1 MKSNRILSFD
11 IIRGFAVAS
20 TMITANPGSA
30 NEFAQFHH
38 AVWHGLTFTD
48 FGFPLFI
55 FSMCLVIPLVAEKR
69 LSDNSA
75 AYLQSVF
82 SRGLKLIAIGLIFNL
97 VPQFDWANW
106 RLPGVLQRLGLIYII
121 INLWYYSLKKWFPKR
136 SVGFS
141 SLMAA
146 FGLAAGYWLI
156 MHPFGYQPET
166 NLGALL
172 DRAVFQPHHLYRNGI
187 YDPEGLWSTLGALIN
202 GLLGCAAGSLLLD
215 KQKTAGQKI
224 ISLLVW
230 GGLALTA
237 SFIIQPFNPWNKR
250 LWTSSFGL
258 ITAGSHLILLAA
270 IYWLVDIKGRGKWFS
285 PLHYL
290 GRNSLFIYI
299 ATNFIIKLIWPIQ
312 IAGQPI
318 PYYLTSHYIRPWA
331 GVRFESLVFSLLY
344 LTAWILLARFLY
356 RKRWILRI

>member
-55 FSMCLVIPLVAEKR
+55 FAMCLVIPLVAEKR
-69 LSDNSA
+69 LARDRSA
-75 AYLQSVF
+75 FLPSVF
-82 SRGLKLIAIGLIFNL
+82 SRGLKLLAIGLIFNL

-106 RLPGVLQRLGLIYII
+106 RLPGVLQRLGLIYVI
-121 INLWYYSLKKWFPKR
+121 INLWYYSLKKWFPER
-136 SVGFS
+136 SAGRI
-141 SLMAA
+141 SLIAA
-146 FGLAAGYWLI
+146 FILAAGYWLV

-166 NLGALL
+166 NLGALI

-187 YDPEGLWSTLGALIN
+187 YDPEGFWSTLGALIN
-202 GLLGCAAGSLLLD
+202 GLLGCAAGSLLLAKD
-215 KQKTAGQKI
+215 KTARQKMA
-224 ISLLVW
+224 SLLVW
-230 GGLALTA
+230 GGLAVA
-237 SFIIQPFNPWNKR
+237 VSFIIQPYNPWNKR

-258 ITAGSHLILLAA
+258 ITAGAHLILLAA
-270 IYWLVDIKGRGKWFS
+270 IYWLVDIKARGRWLS

-312 IAGQPI
+312 IGGQSV
-318 PYYLTSHYIRPWA
+318 PYYLTSRFITPWA
-331 GVRFESLVFSLLY
+331 GPTYESLIFSLLY
-344 LTAWILLARFLY
+344 LTAWVLVARLLY
-356 RKRWILRI
+356 RRQWILRI